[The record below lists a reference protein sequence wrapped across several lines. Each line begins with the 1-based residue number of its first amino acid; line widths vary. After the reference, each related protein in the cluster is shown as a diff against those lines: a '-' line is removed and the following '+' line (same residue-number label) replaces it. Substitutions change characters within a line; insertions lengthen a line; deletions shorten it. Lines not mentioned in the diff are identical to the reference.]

1 MTATT
6 TPDDAMEDARPSRE
20 LGARVAELRAS
31 FESALRACAE
41 PPTAQVGGRET
52 RGGSPERDARAEE
65 EKRRARRRE
74 GARRASDERRWRTD
88 S

>member
-52 RGGSPERDARAEE
+52 TRWFPRTRRVRGRGKETREAS
-65 EKRRARRRE
+65 RRRE
-74 GARRASDERRWRTD
+74 ASERRETMED
-88 S
+88 

>member
-6 TPDDAMEDARPSRE
+6 TPDDAMEDARPSRDR
-20 LGARVAELRAS
+20 GARVAELRAS

-52 RGGSPERDARAEE
+52 TRWFP
-65 EKRRARRRE
+65 RARRGRGRGKETRE
-74 GARRASDERRWRTD
+74 ASRRREASERRETMED
-88 S
+88 

>member
-52 RGGSPERDARAEE
+52 TRWFPRTRRETRKRKGDARGVAKARGGE
-65 EKRRARRRE
+65 RRE
-74 GARRASDERRWRTD
+74 TMED
-88 S
+88 

>member
-6 TPDDAMEDARPSRE
+6 TPDDAMEDARASRE
-20 LGARVAELRAS
+20 RGARVAELRAS

-52 RGGSPERDARAEE
+52 TRWFPRA
-65 EKRRARRRE
+65 RRARGRGKETREASRRRE
-74 GARRASDERRWRTD
+74 ASERRETMED
-88 S
+88 

>member
-52 RGGSPERDARAEE
+52 TRWFPRTRRARGRGKET
-65 EKRRARRRE
+65 ARRRE

-88 S
+88 A

>member
-20 LGARVAELRAS
+20 LGARSAELRAS

-52 RGGSPERDARAEE
+52 TRWFPRTRRAREE

>member
-52 RGGSPERDARAEE
+52 TRWFPRA
-65 EKRRARRRE
+65 RRARGRGKETREASRRRE
-74 GARRASDERRWRTD
+74 ASERRATMED
-88 S
+88 

>member
-52 RGGSPERDARAEE
+52 TRWFPRTRRGSGRGKETREAS
-65 EKRRARRRE
+65 RRRE
-74 GARRASDERRWRTD
+74 ASERRETMED
-88 S
+88 

>member
-6 TPDDAMEDARPSRE
+6 TPDDAMEDARPSRDR
-20 LGARVAELRAS
+20 GARVAELRAS

-52 RGGSPERDARAEE
+52 TRWFPRA
-65 EKRRARRRE
+65 RRARGGGKETREASRRRE
-74 GARRASDERRWRTD
+74 ASERRATMED
-88 S
+88 

>member
-6 TPDDAMEDARPSRE
+6 TPDDAMEDARPSRDR
-20 LGARVAELRAS
+20 GARVAELRAS

-52 RGGSPERDARAEE
+52 TRWFPRT
-65 EKRRARRRE
+65 RRARGRGKETREASRRRE
-74 GARRASDERRWRTD
+74 ASERRETMED
-88 S
+88 